1 MKSSLFAFHS
11 ATRDEMLTAVH
22 GTWTRAK
29 ESFAAFT
36 AVWRNA
42 NLRWLE
48 LAWTA
53 SVVGQYAYLIAVS
66 VYAYGV
72 GGEKAVGLLFLAR
85 LIPAALVSPF
95 AGMLGDRYARE
106 RVLFLTNVSRV
117 AFVMASAI
125 GVFAESDP
133 WVVYGLSIAATI
145 ATTPFRSSQAALT
158 PGLARTPSEL
168 TAANAVASGV
178 ESIAVFAGPALA
190 GVLLAFTSTGAVFT
204 ATAVLVAISAF
215 FVILIKVEREERPR
229 RELAASTI
237 AAERLAGFTAL
248 GQNASLRVMMILLTA
263 QTTLFGLLQVF
274 IVVMALDLLDLGDGG
289 VGYLNAAIGIGAFF
303 GAVGALSLTGA
314 KRLSPAFLVG
324 LVFTGLPL
332 VAVGL
337 WQEVAVAVTA
347 LLVIGIGNSFVDV
360 AGLTLVQR
368 TVPDEVMARV
378 FGVIQMLWM
387 GFMGIGAAL
396 APALIAWLG
405 IGTALIVSGVFLP
418 ALVIVLARTVARI
431 DAGAAA
437 PAAEELR
444 VLASVPIFAP
454 LPGGS
459 LEHLAS
465 RLVPLRVNAG
475 NAIVRE
481 GDAGDRFY
489 IVADGDLDVSQDG
502 MVISELGPGGYF
514 GEIALLRDTT
524 RTASVTARTDA
535 VLYALDREEFLAA
548 VTGHPQSAEAAE
560 TVMSARLAG
569 PAATGYRSSVN

>member
-1 MKSSLFAFHS
+1 MLAVVGGIGRRFQDSL
-11 ATRDEMLTAVH
+11 
-22 GTWTRAK
+22 
-29 ESFAAFT
+29 AAF
-36 AVWRNA
+36 ASVWRNA

-106 RVLFLTNVSRV
+106 RVLLLTNVARV
-117 AFVMASAI
+117 GFVMASAV
-125 GVFAESDP
+125 GVFADSDP

-190 GVLLAFTSTGAVFT
+190 GVLLASASTGVVFT

-215 FVILIKVEREERPR
+215 FVILIKVEREELPR

-237 AAERLAGFTAL
+237 AAERLAGFTTL
-248 GQNASLRVMMILLTA
+248 GQNASLRVMMILFTA
-263 QTTLFGLLQVF
+263 QTTLFGVLQVF

-289 VGYLNAAIGIGAFF
+289 VGYLNAAIGIGAFL
-303 GAVGALSLTGA
+303 GAAGALSLTGA

-324 LVFTGLPL
+324 LAFTGLPL

-360 AGLTLVQR
+360 AGLTLIQR
-368 TVPDEVMARV
+368 TVPDDVLARV
-378 FGVIQMLWM
+378 FGVIQMIWM

-405 IGTALIVSGVFLP
+405 IGTALIVAGILLP

-437 PAAEELR
+437 PEAEELR
-444 VLASVPIFAP
+444 ILSSVPIFAP

-465 RLVPLRVNAG
+465 RLVPLRVDAG
-475 NAIVRE
+475 NVIVRE

-489 IVADGDLDVSQDG
+489 IVADGEVEVSQYDR
-502 MVISELGPGGYF
+502 VVSELGPGGYF
-514 GEIALLRDTT
+514 GEIALLRDVP
-524 RTASVTARTDA
+524 RTATVTARTGV
-535 VLYALDREEFLAA
+535 VLYALDRDDFLAS
-548 VTGHPQSAEAAE
+548 VTGHAQSAEAAE

-569 PAATGYRSSVN
+569 PASTGYRSAVT